1 MNRILLIDTRSN
13 KEITIGLQIN
23 TRKYIIREK
32 IGHHK
37 TQAVLPLID
46 KLLKQKKLRI
56 SDINDIKV
64 NNGSGSFTGIRVGMA
79 ISNALAFA
87 LKIPVMKIK

>member
-13 KEITIGLQIN
+13 KEIKIGLQIN
-23 TRKYIIREK
+23 AREYIIREK

-37 TQAVLPLID
+37 TQAVLSLID

-56 SDINDIKV
+56 SDINGIKV
-64 NNGSGSFTGIRVGMA
+64 NTGSGSFTGIRVGMA
-79 ISNALAFA
+79 IANAFSFA
-87 LKIPVMKIK
+87 LKIPVRKVK